1 MAFSDERDYD
11 EEAANRRLMTEEAED
26 SYLDGTY
33 DDQPTGGADFL
44 PDDADSPEYAEG
56 CRDYVEPE
64 DDYQDYADEQAD
76 GFGNR
81 YGWNDNEILQ
91 Y

>member
-1 MAFSDERDYD
+1 MSSGFDLHDRIDDQYG
-11 EEAANRRLMTEEAED
+11 ED
-26 SYLDGTY
+26 SYLEDSY
-33 DDQPTGGADFL
+33 DDRPTGGADFV
-44 PDDADSPEYAEG
+44 PEDADSPEYAEG
-56 CRDYVEPE
+56 CRDYVEP

-81 YGWNDNEILQ
+81 YGWSDSEMLE